1 MRSCWKIPF
10 INKKYFEKCF
20 LKKRIF
26 KIKYKNSIISHNF
39 LDKKVFIY
47 NGRHSK
53 SLNILSSMIGYKFGE
68 FILVKT
74 SKIYIHLKK
83 SKKKTKQSN

>member
-10 INKKYFEKCF
+10 INKKYFEKCY

-39 LDKKVFIY
+39 LDKKVFIN
-47 NGRHSK
+47 NGRHAK
-53 SLNILSSMIGYKFGE
+53 SLNILYNMIGFKFGE
-68 FILVKT
+68 FIPVKI
-74 SKIYIHLKK
+74 SKNYIHLKR
-83 SKKKTKQSN
+83 SKKKTKKNK